1 VLFGPSQEREY
12 VGSRGVSEAEEIK
25 DTEFNAAAFA
35 SPDDALIIEVD
46 GFEGPLDLLLAL
58 ARSQKVDLAKIS
70 VLKLADQF
78 LAFVES
84 VRRRDLEL
92 AADYLVMAAWLAYL
106 KSRLVLPQANLE
118 EGATAEEAATML
130 RWRLQRLE
138 KMRGAAARLMARER
152 LGRDVFARGNPE
164 PIIVVRTRN
173 YVDTL
178 YDLLNAYSQQRIK
191 RAGLNVY
198 ELVRPP
204 VLLIEEARER
214 IERVMGKMPQWNLLT
229 KFLPKDWSAGPRRRS
244 ALASMFS
251 ACLEM
256 TRDGK
261 LEIRQLTTFGELFI
275 KDRQLDTQEG
285 N

>member
-1 VLFGPSQEREY
+1 
-12 VGSRGVSEAEEIK
+12 VSEAEEIK

-58 ARSQKVDLAKIS
+58 ARTQKVDLAKIS
-70 VLKLADQF
+70 ILKLADQF
-78 LAFVES
+78 LAFVET

-106 KSRLVLPQANLE
+106 KSRLVLPQANTE
-118 EGATAEEAATML
+118 EVASAEDAAAML

-138 KMRGAAARLMARER
+138 QMRSAAARLMARER

-164 PIIVVRTRN
+164 SIVVVRTRN

-191 RAGLNVY
+191 TAGLNVY

-214 IERVMGKMPQWNLLT
+214 IERVMGKMPQWSLLT
-229 KFLPKDWSAGPRRRS
+229 KFLPQDWNAGPRRRS

>member
-1 VLFGPSQEREY
+1 
-12 VGSRGVSEAEEIK
+12 VSEPKEIK
-25 DTEFNAAAFA
+25 DPKFGAAPFA
-35 SPDDALIIEVD
+35 SPNDALIIEVD
-46 GFEGPLDLLLAL
+46 GFEGPLDLLLTL
-58 ARSQKVDLAKIS
+58 ARTQKVDLAKIS

-106 KSRLVLPQANLE
+106 KSRLILPQDNPDEVAS
-118 EGATAEEAATML
+118 AEEAATLL

-138 KMRGAAARLMARER
+138 VMRSAAARLMARDR
-152 LGRDVFARGNPE
+152 LGRDVFARGDPE
-164 PIIVVRTRN
+164 PIVVQQTRN
-173 YVDTL
+173 YIDTL
-178 YDLLNAYSQQRIK
+178 YDLLNAYSQQRIR

-198 ELVRPP
+198 ELVRSP
-204 VLLIEEARER
+204 VLLVEEARER
-214 IERVMGKMPQWNLLT
+214 IERVMGRMPQWSLLT
-229 KFLPKDWSAGPRRRS
+229 KFLPQDWSTGPRFRS

-275 KDRQLDTQEG
+275 KDRETEPLEG
-285 N
+285 K